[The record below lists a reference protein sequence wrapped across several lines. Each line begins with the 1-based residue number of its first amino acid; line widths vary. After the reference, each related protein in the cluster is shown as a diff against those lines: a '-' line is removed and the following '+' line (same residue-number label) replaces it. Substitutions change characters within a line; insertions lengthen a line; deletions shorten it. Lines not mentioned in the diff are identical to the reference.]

1 MHIRI
6 YLSAGLPIT
15 GSLKMSVI
23 DHELNTT
30 FTNNSIPI
38 RIGWEYRLM
47 GKGDDYVEVVDISGK
62 YVTIR
67 GISGIILEKTM
78 LLSAFDNI
86 VKEVSNGGVN
96 SLITEDG
103 LYDITTED
111 DVIILWK

>member
-1 MHIRI
+1 
-6 YLSAGLPIT
+6 
-15 GSLKMSVI
+15 MSVI

-30 FTNNSIPI
+30 FTNDSIPV

-67 GISGIILEKTM
+67 GISGITLQKTM

-103 LYDITTED
+103 LYDISTED

>member
-1 MHIRI
+1 
-6 YLSAGLPIT
+6 
-15 GSLKMSVI
+15 MSVF
-23 DHELNTT
+23 DHRLGIT

-38 RIGWEYRLM
+38 REGWEYRLM
-47 GKGDDYVEVVDISGK
+47 GSGDDYVEVVSISDK

-67 GISGIILEKTM
+67 GLGDMTLDKTM
-78 LLSAFDNI
+78 RLSAFDNI

-103 LYDITTED
+103 LYDVSTED

>member
-1 MHIRI
+1 MTI
-6 YLSAGLPIT
+6 
-15 GSLKMSVI
+15 I
-23 DHELNTT
+23 DNELNTI

-38 RIGWEYRLM
+38 RVGWEYRLM

-111 DVIILWK
+111 DVILLWK